1 MIVEVSTAI
10 AVIKGAKAA
19 FDVAKEAFD
28 EIKECAEAGKS
39 AHESLSALTS
49 FFSAAGKAEEG
60 IAKAKELQDNP
71 PENVPEDTRSDYE
84 IVIDMMV
91 AERQLK
97 QFYTELREMFI
108 YQFQEPGLYD
118 EFMGRLDKLRADRR
132 AKETEKLLHKKALEM
147 AARRKRSQQMDM
159 IYQFAAVLIITAIV
173 LGFFYGMWWMFQQ
186 GGKL

>member
-1 MIVEVSTAI
+1 MIVEISTAI
-10 AVIKGAKAA
+10 ALIKGAKAA
-19 FDVAKEAFD
+19 FDVAKDAFD

-60 IAKAKELQDNP
+60 IAKAKELQENP
-71 PENVPEDTRSDYE
+71 PEDVAQDNRSDYE

-97 QFYTELREMFI
+97 QFYVELREMFV

-118 EFMGRLDKLRADRR
+118 EFWTRLEKLRSDRR
-132 AKETEKLLHKKALEM
+132 AKETEKRLKQKAAEM
-147 AARRKRSQQMDM
+147 AERRKRRQQMDV
-159 IYQFAAVLIITAIV
+159 IYQSIAAVVILMVIIA
-173 LGFFYGMWWMFQQ
+173 FSYGMWWMLQQ
-186 GGKL
+186 KGSF